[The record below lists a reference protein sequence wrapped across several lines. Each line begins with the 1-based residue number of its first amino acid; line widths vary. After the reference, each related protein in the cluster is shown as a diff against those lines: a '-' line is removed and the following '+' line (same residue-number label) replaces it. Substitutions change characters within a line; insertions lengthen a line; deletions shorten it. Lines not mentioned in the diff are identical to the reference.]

1 VGTATGEDGTP
12 AAGTAPAPAKA
23 PLPRRSLAVAVLGLL
38 LIGAR
43 VATAQER
50 IKVEASRAGF
60 KPKIVTLR
68 KGETVRIVLSTADDE
83 HCFAVDALRIEKRIV
98 PGKTTEVD
106 IVVDKAGTL
115 PFYCCLE
122 PDREALHGRI
132 AVRE

>member
-1 VGTATGEDGTP
+1 MGIATGEDGTP

-23 PLPRRSLAVAVLGLL
+23 SLPRRSLAVAVLGLL
-38 LIGAR
+38 IGAGE
-43 VATAQER
+43 ATAQER

-68 KGETVRIVLSTADDE
+68 KGETVRVVLSTADDE

-106 IVVDKAGTL
+106 VVVDKAGTL

-122 PDREALHGRI
+122 PDREALRGRI
-132 AVRE
+132 VVRE